1 MIAIYE
7 ALGASKAKT
16 HMTFRYMMNDK
27 LPFKMYRLEM
37 EENKAER
44 QLRHK
49 T

>member
-1 MIAIYE
+1 MISIYK

-16 HMTFRYMMNDK
+16 HITFRYLINDK
-27 LPFKMYRLEM
+27 LPFKMYRLEI
-37 EENKAER
+37 EENKAAR